1 MKNTIMLTGL
11 MCWFS
16 LGVFAQHR
24 PFVVEGKKW
33 VVELSEKTSLSVYHY
48 YLGKKYCTTPMTYFI
63 KGDTIINE
71 KSYKKVYQQCTMES
85 GRDTTEY
92 YSAIREDADGTV
104 YQKRSDFVD
113 IYGDKHEYSAE
124 KVLYVFSPN
133 PFMVAKDNAETSSDG
148 LIYYDSYIP
157 TSNVYL
163 RYSFKSRADL
173 KKEESQSGSIPVF
186 LYIFT
191 GSVGLGD
198 HVYYKAIDGI
208 GIIDQLHPFDLGIG
222 SSTLS
227 EVWENDE
234 LIYSKDWQMEEIKP
248 EGIRS
253 IKHEE
258 LKMNNEMF
266 DLQGRRVTNPQKGS
280 IYIQKGKKY
289 INK

>member
-11 MCWFS
+11 ICWFS

-33 VVELSEKTSLSVYHY
+33 VVEYDDNGIGWFHY

-63 KGDTIINE
+63 EGDTIINE

-113 IYGDKHEYSAE
+113 IYGDKHEYSVE
-124 KVLYVFSPN
+124 KVLYIFPPN
-133 PFMVAKDNAETSSDG
+133 PIMVAKDNAETSSDG
-148 LIYYDSYIP
+148 LIYFDSYTP

-163 RYSFKSRADL
+163 RYTFKSRAVL
-173 KKEESQSGSIPVF
+173 KVESQSGCIPIF
-186 LYIFT
+186 LYVFT
-191 GSVGLGD
+191 GTVALGD
-198 HVYYKAIDGI
+198 HVYYTAIDGI
-208 GIIDQLHPFDLGIG
+208 GIIDKLHPFDFGIG

-227 EVWENDE
+227 EVWENGE

-253 IKHEE
+253 INNEE
-258 LKMNNEMF
+258 LKMNNGIF

-280 IYIQKGKKY
+280 IFIQNGKKY